1 MRLVPSI
8 LVRAGL
14 ACAFFAL
21 LPGILL
27 AAQPGIS
34 LNSLGVFGGLFAGL
48 AVFLLGIEMV
58 AENMRK
64 SAGNSM
70 RDFLY
75 AVTRNRLFGALGG
88 IVVTVLMQ
96 SSSATTVLVVSF
108 TQAHL
113 INAVQ
118 SVSVIIGSNIGSCVT
133 TQLIAF
139 KMTDY
144 SLFIVAAGFLVRT
157 VSKARRVKWIGYGIV
172 GVGFIFLGMGVMSGA
187 MEPLRQEPWF
197 TNGIV
202 SLGGR
207 PLLGILAGTVL
218 TALIQ
223 SSAAFAGIVIAL
235 AQQNLITLEAAIP
248 LIFGANIGTCITAY
262 LASLQASREA
272 KRVAFVH
279 TFFNVAGVGVFFL
292 FIPQLAA
299 LVQAI
304 PGSADPATVV
314 PRQIANAHTLFNIGA
329 ALLFLPFTRQIA
341 AFANIVLPVTAAE
354 FSEIVK
360 PKYLDWNLMHTPA
373 LAVERVRLEMIYIA
387 ELVEAMIHD
396 TFKGFVHNDAR
407 LITKVVA
414 ADDNVDRLIG
424 EANRYLSQVMQK
436 PLNEQQT
443 LEARMLASIIS
454 DLDHLGDLLE
464 TMTSRIALKR
474 IEEKVW
480 FSDAGIEELQK
491 LFDAL
496 LEGFRASVKFI
507 AQPDL
512 TNLPQLKQAKQI
524 LEERA
529 ELSRAIHYQR
539 MAKGIRESIASH
551 QMHLDI
557 LNQLRLMDTHIQ
569 SMIDH
574 AVSYIEYQRRQE
586 RPL

>member
-1 MRLVPSI
+1 MRLKPST

-14 ACAFFAL
+14 ACAFLVL
-21 LPGILL
+21 LPNMLL

-70 RDFLY
+70 RDFLH
-75 AVTRNRLFGALGG
+75 AVTKNRIFGTFGG
-88 IVVTVLMQ
+88 VVVTVLMQ

-108 TQAHL
+108 AQAHL
-113 INAVQ
+113 MSAVQ

-144 SLFIVAAGFLVRT
+144 SLFIVAAGFFIRT
-157 VSKARRVKWIGYGIV
+157 VSKERRIKWIGYGIV
-172 GVGFIFLGMGVMSGA
+172 GVGFIFLGMGVMSSA

-197 TNGIV
+197 MNLIV
-202 SLGGR
+202 SLGGQ
-207 PLLGILAGTVL
+207 PLLGMLAGTVL

-235 AQQNLITLEAAIP
+235 AQQGLISLDAAIP
-248 LIFGANIGTCITAY
+248 LILGANIGTCITAY

-272 KRVAFVH
+272 KRVAFIH

-304 PGSADPATVV
+304 PGSADPAMAL
-314 PRQIANAHTLFNIGA
+314 PRQIANAHTIFNIVA
-329 ALLFLPFTRQIA
+329 AMLFLPFTRQIA
-341 AFANIVLPVTAAE
+341 ALANIVLPVTAAE

-387 ELVEAMIHD
+387 ELVEAMIQG
-396 TFKGFVHNDAR
+396 TFNGFVHNDAK
-407 LITKVVA
+407 LIARVVE
-414 ADDNVDRLIG
+414 ADDNVDRLIA
-424 EANRYLSQVMQK
+424 EANRYLSFVMQK

-443 LEARMLASIIS
+443 VEARMLASIIS
-454 DLDHLGDLLE
+454 DLDHLADLLE
-464 TMTSRIALKR
+464 TMTSRIALRR
-474 IEEKVW
+474 IEEKIW
-480 FSDAGIEELQK
+480 FSDPGIEELQK
-491 LFDAL
+491 LFDGL
-496 LEGFRASVKFI
+496 LEAFKASVEFI

-512 TNLPQLKQAKQI
+512 TNLPKLRQTKQM
-524 LEERA
+524 LRERA
-529 ELSRAIHYQR
+529 EESRVIHYQR
-539 MAKGIRESIASH
+539 MAKGVKDSIASH
-551 QMHLDI
+551 QMHLDV
-557 LNQLRLMDTHIQ
+557 LNQLRLMDMHIQ
-569 SMIDH
+569 SMTDH
-574 AVSYIEYQRRQE
+574 AVDYLEYKKRQ
-586 RPL
+586 